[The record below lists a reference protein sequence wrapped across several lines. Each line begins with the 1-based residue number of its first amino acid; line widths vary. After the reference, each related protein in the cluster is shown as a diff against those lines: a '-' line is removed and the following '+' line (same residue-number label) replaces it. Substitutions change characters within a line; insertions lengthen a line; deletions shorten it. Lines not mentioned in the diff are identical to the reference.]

1 VCQGLC
7 KHTGHRQG
15 GQVKLSSLSQD
26 SVDMKGLL
34 LLPLLLLGT
43 VSALHLENDAPHQ
56 GRGETQADLR
66 QDLEG
71 SGDQERELALNDEVP
86 ESEEEARAPG
96 SQDAFVDE
104 EAMES
109 DQAALDENVECP
121 REEDSVQMQ
130 ASTGGVSHFYLLV
143 RSPRTFKEAQNVCSR
158 CYRGNLNAICLR
170 NQAQNRCRRFQ
181 WSDGSCWNFQYWAP
195 GHPRN
200 GRGRCV
206 SMTARGG
213 RWRLISCLKS
223 LPFVCSI

>member
-1 VCQGLC
+1 
-7 KHTGHRQG
+7 
-15 GQVKLSSLSQD
+15 
-26 SVDMKGLL
+26 MKGLL

-43 VSALHLENDAPHQ
+43 VSALHLENDAPYQ

-86 ESEEEARAPG
+86 ESEGEARAPS

-121 REEDSVQMQ
+121 REEDRVLMQ
-130 ASTGGVSHFYLLV
+130 ASTGVHSPFYV
-143 RSPRTFKEAQNVCSR
+143 MVWTPRTFNEAQKICGR
-158 CYRGNLNAICLR
+158 CYPGNLISIHSYRTNR
-170 NQAQNRCRRFQ
+170 FFQRWTSRHNQRLLWIGGYITYWHGYRRF
-181 WSDGSCWNFQYWAP
+181 WWTDGSRWNFQYWAR

-200 GRGRCV
+200 GSGRCV
-206 SMTARGG
+206 SFSSRGG
-213 RWRLISCLKS
+213 HWHGTSCAWRL
-223 LPFVCSI
+223 PFICSI

>member
-1 VCQGLC
+1 
-7 KHTGHRQG
+7 
-15 GQVKLSSLSQD
+15 
-26 SVDMKGLL
+26 MKGLL

-158 CYRGNLNAICLR
+158 CYRGNLASIHDYRNSFIQNAICLR
-170 NQAQNRCRRFQ
+170 NQAQVWIGGFGPLNRCRRFQ

>member
-1 VCQGLC
+1 
-7 KHTGHRQG
+7 
-15 GQVKLSSLSQD
+15 
-26 SVDMKGLL
+26 MKGLL

-86 ESEEEARAPG
+86 ESEGEARAPG

-158 CYRGNLNAICLR
+158 CYRGNLASIHDYRINSFIQNAICLR
-170 NQAQNRCRRFQ
+170 NQAQVWIGGFLGPLTRYRRFQ
-181 WSDGSCWNFQYWAP
+181 WSDGSHWNFQYWAP
-195 GHPRN
+195 GQPRN
-200 GRGRCV
+200 GSGHCV
-206 SMTARGG
+206 SMTARGEWG
-213 RWRLISCLKS
+213 WAPGQGKGWQGG
-223 LPFVCSI
+223 LPHL

>member
-1 VCQGLC
+1 
-7 KHTGHRQG
+7 
-15 GQVKLSSLSQD
+15 
-26 SVDMKGLL
+26 MKGLL

-86 ESEEEARAPG
+86 ESEGEARAPS

-121 REEDSVQMQ
+121 REEDRVLMQ
-130 ASTGGVSHFYLLV
+130 ASTGGQTCSYVLV
-143 RSPRTFKEAQNVCSR
+143 KRRRTFKKAQYVCRR
-158 CYRGNLNAICLR
+158 CYRGNLISIHNYRTNRFIQRWTSSR
-170 NQAQNRCRRFQ
+170 NQARFWIGGFIRHWNRCRRFQ

-206 SMTARGG
+206 SMTSRGG
-213 RWRLISCLKS
+213 HWRRTSCKRR

>member
-1 VCQGLC
+1 MQLSVYCKSSGVTQAQGDSSRLGSRWHSR
-7 KHTGHRQG
+7 KAEWGHWSCPWSW
-15 GQVKLSSLSQD
+15 K
-26 SVDMKGLL
+26 KGDPGLRAAYL
-34 LLPLLLLGT
+34 FFP
-43 VSALHLENDAPHQ
+43 ENDAPHQ

-86 ESEEEARAPG
+86 ESEGEARAPG

-143 RSPRTFKEAQNVCSR
+143 RSPRTFKEAQ
-158 CYRGNLNAICLR
+158 
-170 NQAQNRCRRFQ
+170 
-181 WSDGSCWNFQYWAP
+181 
-195 GHPRN
+195 
-200 GRGRCV
+200 V
-206 SMTARGG
+206 SGM
-213 RWRLISCLKS
+213 
-223 LPFVCSI
+223 